1 MPRRSEFRITGR
13 SVDALRAA
21 EKDTVFWDRELAG
34 FGVRVHTTGR
44 KIYVVQSRGPGGLKR
59 LSLGP
64 HGDLFPQEARKQ
76 AQGVID
82 RIKRGMD
89 PIPAAPAPEC
99 TVAGLAERYLRLHV
113 SPHCKPNSA
122 RLYRLELERHVLPAL
137 GETPIGAVRRAD
149 VARLH
154 HRLRDTPYTANRAV
168 KILSR
173 MFRLAERWELM
184 PPGSS
189 PCRSVRLYREQSRDR
204 FLTPDEYRRLGLALG
219 EAAASDGSLWPFAV
233 AAIRLLLLTGCRK
246 SEILTLRWDDVDLTA
261 RELRLRDAK
270 TGPRMVPLTPPLL
283 KVLDG
288 IPRAEGNPWV
298 IRGRK
303 PGAHLTDLSYYWARV
318 AARAGL
324 VGARIHD
331 IRHSYASRALAL
343 GESLTMIGRLL
354 GHARVGT
361 TARYAHLMRDAEK
374 AAAGRVGDSIAI
386 HILPIGGA
394 PEAVAARR

>member
-1 MPRRSEFRITGR
+1 MEKK
-13 SVDALRAA
+13 DA
-21 EKDTVFWDRELAG
+21 VFWDRDLAG

-44 KIYVVQSRGPGGLKR
+44 KVYVVQSRGPGGLRR

-76 AQGVID
+76 AQAVID

-89 PIPAAPAPEC
+89 PIPAAPAPEF

-113 SPHCKPNSA
+113 SAHCKPNSA

-137 GETPIGAVRRAD
+137 GAKPIGAVKRQD
-149 VARLH
+149 VAEFH
-154 HRLRDTPYTANRAV
+154 HRLRNTPYTANRAV
-168 KILSR
+168 NLLSR
-173 MFRLAERWELM
+173 MFRQAERWELM

-204 FLTPDEYRRLGLALG
+204 FLTPEEYRRLGLALG

-303 PGAHLTDLSYYWARV
+303 PGTHLTDLSYYWARV

-331 IRHSYASRALAL
+331 IRHSFASRALAL
-343 GESLTMIGRLL
+343 GESLPMIGKLL
-354 GHARVGT
+354 GHSRLET
-361 TARYAHLMRDAEK
+361 TARYAHLARDTIHE
-374 AAAGRVGDSIAI
+374 AAARVADSIAAD
-386 HILPIGGA
+386 ILDEQVLDPRETGWL
-394 PEAVAARR
+394 PCR